1 MSGQYFENNQDLKRN
16 IHKISY
22 YYKEHIIT
30 LFADNG
36 VFSKD
41 KIDFGSNLLL
51 KSIKLIDGK
60 KILDVGCGYGTI
72 GLTLATI
79 YPNSIVHMVDVN
91 DRALELAKIGKEENK
106 INNVEIYHSDVYEN
120 VHDTFDYIISNPPI
134 RAGKIIV
141 QRILKEAYE
150 HLNNN
155 GILYFVIQ
163 KKQGAESAKKV
174 VESLYQNVE
183 IINNDKGYLIFIAE
197 KIVK

>member
-91 DRALELAKIGKEENK
+91 DRALELAMIGKEENK

-134 RAGKIIV
+134 RAGKIV
-141 QRILKEAYE
+141 VHRILKEAYE
-150 HLNNN
+150 YLNNN

-183 IINNDKGYLIFIAE
+183 IINNDKGYLIFKAE
-197 KIVK
+197 KIVE